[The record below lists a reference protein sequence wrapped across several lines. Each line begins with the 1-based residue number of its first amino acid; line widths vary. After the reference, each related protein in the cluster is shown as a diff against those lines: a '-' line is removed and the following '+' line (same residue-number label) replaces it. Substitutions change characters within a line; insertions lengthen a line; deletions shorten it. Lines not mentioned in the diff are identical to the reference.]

1 MHIWQL
7 NYKALW
13 YTVYEEWQLR
23 PIKSKEEE
31 KLINTNISLTHQHI
45 NSHACSKLPAIG
57 NSQIPK
63 DADKSFQTLEPPEVW
78 EALENFDNSSS

>member
-1 MHIWQL
+1 M
-7 NYKALW
+7 
-13 YTVYEEWQLR
+13 
-23 PIKSKEEE
+23 PGSKP
-31 KLINTNISLTHQHI
+31 
-45 NSHACSKLPAIG
+45 PATG